1 MKPSNSKSIV
11 GLTYSSKNIIAY
23 NNETGYGW
31 EDGVMNDDF
40 EMRYYDVQRER
51 YGLSYA
57 IDSWVTDVT
66 RVYANVQQH
75 DDAETRYKD
84 EYGKIKLDEVLENG
98 MDLAESDMML
108 KVDVDL
114 KLGL

>member
-1 MKPSNSKSIV
+1 
-11 GLTYSSKNIIAY
+11 
-23 NNETGYGW
+23 
-31 EDGVMNDDF
+31 MNDDF
-40 EMRYYDVQRER
+40 KMRYYDVQRER

-66 RVYANVQQH
+66 RVYANVLWNQY

-98 MDLAESDMML
+98 MTQQSQT
-108 KVDVDL
+108 
-114 KLGL
+114 